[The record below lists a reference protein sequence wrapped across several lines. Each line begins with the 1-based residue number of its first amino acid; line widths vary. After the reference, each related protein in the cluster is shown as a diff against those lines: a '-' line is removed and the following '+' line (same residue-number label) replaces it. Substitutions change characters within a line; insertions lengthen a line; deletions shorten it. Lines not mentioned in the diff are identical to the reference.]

1 MSNAV
6 EYIKEHIEPLEI
18 LNHYNFKSVREY
30 EHEYRACCAI
40 HHGNNPNAFVWNK
53 SNNLWF
59 CYTGEDC
66 GGGDVFTLIQKI
78 ENTSFIQAIH
88 KAAAILHLDIDGMEI
103 NLAED
108 RIKHEQKM
116 WLQRQKN
123 KGVTHI
129 EEFALPQIELLET
142 YSFDRFDSETINFY
156 EANFCSRIQIG
167 ESIFTNKLMIP
178 IYQDKKLISVGL
190 RELGNNIP
198 KWLYQ
203 PRGVKLSN
211 TFYNIDRVNELIEDG
226 TDEIILVEG
235 IFDVWA
241 YHRIGI
247 DNVLA
252 IFGSNISEKQY
263 KELMKFNV
271 KITFSFDNDEAGNK
285 CKDKSIKLFENK
297 NEIAVITLPKEKDP
311 ADCTSSELLD
321 CYLGR

>member
-1 MSNAV
+1 
-6 EYIKEHIEPLEI
+6 
-18 LNHYNFKSVREY
+18 
-30 EHEYRACCAI
+30 
-40 HHGNNPNAFVWNK
+40 
-53 SNNLWF
+53 
-59 CYTGEDC
+59 
-66 GGGDVFTLIQKI
+66 
-78 ENTSFIQAIH
+78 
-88 KAAAILHLDIDGMEI
+88 
-103 NLAED
+103 
-108 RIKHEQKM
+108 
-116 WLQRQKN
+116 
-123 KGVTHI
+123 
-129 EEFALPQIELLET
+129 
-142 YSFDRFDSETINFY
+142 
-156 EANFCSRIQIG
+156 
-167 ESIFTNKLMIP
+167 MIP